1 MITRRDF
8 LVSGI
13 TVSGAGIIVP
23 PVFAKSV
30 FAATVEDVHN
40 DNVLVI
46 LQLGGGNDGLNTVI
60 PYADPAYLQARPT
73 IGIAADKVLPLNAEI
88 GLNPA
93 MPAMKK
99 LFDSGEVAV
108 VQGVGYPKP
117 VYSHFE
123 GLYIWE
129 HADPRM
135 QQTEGWLGKL
145 LASQL
150 DGQGHPLTGCALG
163 QASAPAEL
171 VAQNA
176 TVSVIESIPTY
187 QLQGGAGRRVAAPA
201 LYAKTPGIYG
211 ALFDAALTTAE
222 FGIAALADS
231 QTRYAPSV
239 RYTPQSTVYGSKN
252 SLATSLQLTAEMIVT
267 QPSVK
272 ICHVVLGGFDTHQDE
287 GTRQNALLAYVDSAV
302 GAFMQDIAN
311 HGMADRVVLMTW
323 SEFGRRIAENGGNGT
338 DHGAAAPIFVVG
350 KPVKGGVFGEQPSLT
365 NTVDSGNLQYN
376 VDFRSVYQ
384 TLIRDW
390 LQADPAAVLG
400 ASFPELPIIQM
411 LER

>member
-8 LVSGI
+8 MVSGI
-13 TVSGAGIIVP
+13 TTAGVGIVVP
-23 PVFAKSV
+23 PVFAQSV
-30 FAATVEDVHN
+30 FAATIENNHN
-40 DNVLVI
+40 DHVLVI

-60 PYADPAYLQARPT
+60 PYTDPAYRQARPT
-73 IGIAADKVLPLNAEI
+73 IGIADDAVLPLNADV
-88 GLNPA
+88 GLNPV
-93 MPAMKK
+93 MPGMKK
-99 LFDSGEVAV
+99 LFDAGEVAL
-108 VQGVGYPKP
+108 VQGVGYANP

-129 HADPRM
+129 HADPAM

-150 DGQGHPLTGCALG
+150 DSQGHPLTGCALG
-163 QASAPAEL
+163 QASTPAEL
-171 VAQNA
+171 LAQNA

-187 QLQGGAGRRVAAPA
+187 QVEGGAGHRVAAPG
-201 LYAKTPGIYG
+201 LYKRTPGIYG
-211 ALFDAALTTAE
+211 ALFDQALTTAE
-222 FGIAALADS
+222 YGIAALADS
-231 QTRYAPSV
+231 QTRYTPSV
-239 RYTPQSTVYGSKN
+239 SYTPTSTVYGSKN
-252 SLATSLQLTAEMIVT
+252 SLAASLQLTAEMIVT

-287 GTRQNALLAYVDSAV
+287 DTRQNALLSYVDSALS
-302 GAFMQDIAN
+302 AFMQDIAN

-323 SEFGRRIAENGGNGT
+323 SEFGRRVVENGGKGT
-338 DHGAAAPIFVVG
+338 DHGAAAPVFVVG

-365 NTVDSGNLQYN
+365 KTVDSGNLQYN

-390 LQADPAAVLG
+390 LQADSVSVLG
-400 ASFPELPIIQM
+400 ASFPELPIIQTV
-411 LER
+411 

>member
-8 LVSGI
+8 MVSGI
-13 TVSGAGIIVP
+13 TATGVGIIVP

-40 DNVLVI
+40 DKVLVI

-60 PYADPAYLQARPT
+60 PFADPAYLQARPT
-73 IGIAADKVLPLNAEI
+73 IGITADKVLPLNASV
-88 GLNPA
+88 GLNPV
-93 MPAMKK
+93 MPGLKK
-99 LFDSGEVAV
+99 LFDAGEVEV

-129 HADPRM
+129 HADPSM

-163 QASAPAEL
+163 QASTPAEL

-176 TVSVIESIPTY
+176 TVSVIDSIPTY
-187 QLQGGAGRRVAAPA
+187 QVQGGAGRQVAAPA
-201 LYAKTPGIYG
+201 LYKQTPGIYG
-211 ALFDAALTTAE
+211 ALFDQALSTAE
-222 FGIAALADS
+222 YGIAALGDS
-231 QTRYAPSV
+231 QH
-239 RYTPQSTVYGSKN
+239 RYTPSVSYTAQSAVYGSKN
-252 SLATSLQLTAEMIVT
+252 SLATSLQLTAEMIIT

-287 GTRQNALLAYVDSAV
+287 DTRQNALLAYVDSAV
-302 GAFMQDIAN
+302 SAFMQDIAN

-323 SEFGRRIAENGGNGT
+323 SEFGRRVAENGGKGT

-365 NTVDSGNLQYN
+365 RTVDAGNLQYN

-390 LQADPAAVLG
+390 LNADPASVLG
-400 ASFPELPIIQM
+400 ASFPELPIIQT
-411 LER
+411 L

>member
-8 LVSGI
+8 MVSGI
-13 TVSGAGIIVP
+13 TATGVGIIVP

-30 FAATVEDVHN
+30 FAATIEDVHN

-60 PYADPAYLQARPT
+60 PHADPAYLQARPT
-73 IGIAADKVLPLNAEI
+73 IAIPADKVLPLNAEI
-88 GLNPA
+88 GLNPVL
-93 MPAMKK
+93 PGMKK
-99 LFDSGEVAV
+99 LFDAGEVAI
-108 VQGVGYPKP
+108 VQGVGYPNP

-129 HADPRM
+129 HADPSM
-135 QQTEGWLGKL
+135 QQSEGWLGKL

-150 DGQGHPLTGCALG
+150 DSQGHPLTGCALG
-163 QASAPAEL
+163 QASTPSEL
-171 VAQNA
+171 LAQNA
-176 TVSVIESIPTY
+176 TVSVIDSVPAY
-187 QLQGGAGRRVAAPA
+187 QVQGGAGRRVAAPA
-201 LYAKTPGIYG
+201 LYKKTPGVYG
-211 ALFDAALTTAE
+211 ALFDQALTTAE
-222 FGIAALADS
+222 YGIAALADS
-231 QTRYAPSV
+231 QSRYTPSV
-239 RYTPQSTVYGSKN
+239 SYTPQSTVYGSKN

-287 GTRQNALLAYVDSAV
+287 DTRQNALLAYVDSAV
-302 GAFMQDIAN
+302 SAFMQDIAN

-323 SEFGRRIAENGGNGT
+323 SEFGRRVAENGGKGT

-365 NTVDSGNLQYN
+365 RTVDSGNLQYN

-390 LQADPAAVLG
+390 LKADPTAVLG
-400 ASFPELPIIQM
+400 TSFPELPIIQTA
-411 LER
+411 

>member
-8 LVSGI
+8 MVSGI
-13 TVSGAGIIVP
+13 TATGVGIIVP

-30 FAATVEDVHN
+30 FAATMEDVHN
-40 DNVLVI
+40 DRVLVI
-46 LQLGGGNDGLNTVI
+46 LQLGGGNDGLNTVV

-73 IGIAADKVLPLNAEI
+73 IGIPADKVLPLNAEI
-88 GLNPA
+88 GLNPV
-93 MPAMKK
+93 MPGIKK
-99 LFDSGEVAV
+99 LFDAGEVAL
-108 VQGVGYPKP
+108 VQGVGYPNP

-129 HADPRM
+129 HADPTM
-135 QQTEGWLGKL
+135 EQTDGWLGKL

-163 QASAPAEL
+163 QTSTPAEL
-171 VAQNA
+171 LAPDA
-176 TVSVIESIPTY
+176 TVSVIESIPAY
-187 QLQGGAGRRVAAPA
+187 QVKGGAAHRGAAPA
-201 LYAKTPGIYG
+201 LYKRTPGIYG
-211 ALFDAALTTAE
+211 ALFDEALSTAE
-222 FGIAALADS
+222 YGIAALADS
-231 QTRYAPSV
+231 QTRYTPSV
-239 RYTPQSTVYGSKN
+239 TYGSKN

-287 GTRQNALLAYVDSAV
+287 DTRQNALLADVDSAV
-302 GAFMQDIAN
+302 SAFVQDIAN

-323 SEFGRRIAENGGNGT
+323 SEFGRRVVENGGKGT

-365 NTVDSGNLQYN
+365 STVDSGNLKYN

-390 LQADPAAVLG
+390 LQADPTSVLG
-400 ASFPELPIIQM
+400 AAFPELPIIQTA
-411 LER
+411 L

>member
-13 TVSGAGIIVP
+13 TASGAGIIVP

-30 FAATVEDVHN
+30 FAATVEGVHN
-40 DNVLVI
+40 HNVLVI

-60 PYADPAYLQARPT
+60 PYANPAYLQARPT

-99 LFDSGEVAV
+99 LFDSSEVAV

-129 HADPRM
+129 HADPGM

-163 QASAPAEL
+163 QASAPVEL

-187 QLQGGAGRRVAAPA
+187 QVQGGAGRRVAAPA
-201 LYAKTPGIYG
+201 LYDKTPGVYG
-211 ALFDAALTTAE
+211 ALFDEALTTAE

-231 QTRYAPSV
+231 RTRYAPSV
-239 RYTPQSTVYGSKN
+239 TYTPQTTVYGSKN

-311 HGMADRVVLMTW
+311 HGMADRVVLMPW
-323 SEFGRRIAENGGNGT
+323 SEFGRRVVENGGNGT

-390 LQADPAAVLG
+390 LKADPAAVLG